1 MIAVDLPPAP
11 TLPTERLV
19 LRPLRETDASAVA
32 AGAGDK
38 RVARY
43 LLQVPSPYPIALAR
57 SWVRH
62 RCEWWELGKGV
73 TLAIATREDPTTLLG
88 TVALR
93 RYARDRRAEL
103 GYWLIANAWG
113 HGYATE
119 ATRALVD
126 YGFRAFNLAR
136 IYAMVLAGN
145 TSSERV
151 LDKLGMTREGVQR
164 QHVKKGRR
172 LCDVTLYGVL
182 RADWRHT

>member
-1 MIAVDLPPAP
+1 MLAVDVPPQP
-11 TLPTERLV
+11 TLTTERLV
-19 LRPLRETDASAVA
+19 LRPLRDADAAGVA

-38 RVARY
+38 RVAKY
-43 LLQVPSPYPIALAR
+43 LIQVPSPYPITLAR

-62 RCEWWELGKGV
+62 RREWWDLGRGV
-73 TLAIATREDPTTLLG
+73 TLAIAIRDQPNDLLG
-88 TVALR
+88 TASLR

-103 GYWLIANAWG
+103 GYWLVASAWG

-126 YGFRAFNLAR
+126 YGFSTWNLAR
-136 IYAMVLAGN
+136 VYALVLAGN
-145 TSSERV
+145 TTSERV
-151 LDKLGMTREGVQR
+151 LEKLGMQHEGIQR

-182 RADWRHT
+182 RDDWR

>member
-1 MIAVDLPPAP
+1 MLAIDLPPQP
-11 TLPTERLV
+11 TLTTERLI
-19 LRPLRETDASAVA
+19 LRPLRESDAVAVA

-43 LLQVPSPYPIALAR
+43 LIQVPSPYPISLAK

-62 RCEWWELGKGV
+62 RSEWWELGRGV
-73 TLAIATREDPTTLLG
+73 TLAIATRDDPSALLG
-88 TVALR
+88 TASLR

-103 GYWLIANAWG
+103 GYWLIASAWG

-119 ATRALVD
+119 ATREIVD
-126 YGFRAFNLAR
+126 YGFRAFHLAR
-136 IYAMVLAGN
+136 VYAMVLAGN
-145 TSSERV
+145 TTSERV
-151 LDKLGMTREGVQR
+151 LDKLGFVREGVQR

-182 RADWRHT
+182 RDDWR